1 MPPMFLSL
9 FQITD
14 RNIYNVLKC
23 TNKILKILN
32 RGLYVI
38 YGPQLYQRIGEFRNM
53 DFKNIESLENTIDLM
68 LSDDYVDRLK
78 AEYIQTKIRYKKLKE
93 YNTSVA
99 RDYMLG
105 REVDDKVRRTHELY
119 VDQEKVMRNYLDVLE
134 LRLAIATAE

>member
-1 MPPMFLSL
+1 MFLSL

>member
-1 MPPMFLSL
+1 
-9 FQITD
+9 
-14 RNIYNVLKC
+14 
-23 TNKILKILN
+23 
-32 RGLYVI
+32 
-38 YGPQLYQRIGEFRNM
+38 M

-78 AEYIQTKIRYKKLKE
+78 AEYIQTKIRYKKLKK
-93 YNTSVA
+93 YNTSVT

-119 VDQEKVMRNYLDVLE
+119 VDQAKVMRNYLDVLE